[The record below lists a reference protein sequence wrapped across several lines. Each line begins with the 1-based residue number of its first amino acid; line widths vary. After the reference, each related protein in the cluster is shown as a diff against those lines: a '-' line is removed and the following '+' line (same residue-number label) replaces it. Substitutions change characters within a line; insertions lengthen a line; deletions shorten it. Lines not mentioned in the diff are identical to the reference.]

1 MKLPAVQKAMVPKTK
16 ITDYLLYDK
25 RTWYCRFRCWF
36 TWISFRKRRYWH
48 SGVHYQ
54 NFVRAGIGLP
64 PVWDKLNNQIF
75 LGDKDFVN
83 RLQSQIKAR
92 SDKLKEIPKAQ
103 RRPLG
108 QPLNYYVEALPST
121 KEGMKKAYETG
132 DYTMQQITDALGV
145 HYSTVSRAI
154 NRSSFKNAWL
164 QDLIPSLCMLFVPI
178 INTTSDQWWAKNLP
192 TGLWCISK
200 GQIIFLER
208 HWVYSAPDFLLFR
221 FFWAVKTVVPVAGC
235 GKPHAQR
242 YKRGDGLNSVTPIRS
257 RLYAVPLASCGAYRP
272 PRKDQIVIVVVDH
285 ASCPLRISIGIRVQD
300 LSSRLLIEV
309 INFVGNTHTAA

>member
-1 MKLPAVQKAMVPKTK
+1 MVNDVTNWPWSNYRAMMNQATTLKCLEV
-16 ITDYLLYDK
+16 D
-25 RTWYCRFRCWF
+25 WF
-36 TWISFRKRRYWH
+36 LSQFDSNKERAP
-48 SGVHYQ
+48 VHYQ

-154 NRSSFKNAWL
+154 NRSSFKNA
-164 QDLIPSLCMLFVPI
+164 
-178 INTTSDQWWAKNLP
+178 
-192 TGLWCISK
+192 
-200 GQIIFLER
+200 
-208 HWVYSAPDFLLFR
+208 
-221 FFWAVKTVVPVAGC
+221 
-235 GKPHAQR
+235 
-242 YKRGDGLNSVTPIRS
+242 
-257 RLYAVPLASCGAYRP
+257 
-272 PRKDQIVIVVVDH
+272 
-285 ASCPLRISIGIRVQD
+285 
-300 LSSRLLIEV
+300 
-309 INFVGNTHTAA
+309 